1 MTTRSGSSSRS
12 SVSTCSSCK
21 HTSSSSLR
29 YPARVASP
37 SGGNSEYLIGRQK
50 GLLASVSAGRIIL
63 TFIETPPQKSV
74 WSSHSGCLSHQP
86 RPPEW
91 ELQTLFILSDK

>member
-21 HTSSSSLR
+21 RTSSSSTR

-37 SGGNSEYLIGRQK
+37 SGGNREYLIGRQN
-50 GLLASVSAGRIIL
+50 GLLASVSAGKIIL
-63 TFIETPPQKSV
+63 TFNWTPPT
-74 WSSHSGCLSHQP
+74 
-86 RPPEW
+86 R
-91 ELQTLFILSDK
+91 LFRSDFDRLYGKKNHGDTGITGINQAER